1 MKDPIVENK
10 ALKESLRR
18 AYFQKE
24 ELDVGELWRLDAM
37 ARIRAMGSTK
47 KKADFWMG
55 LEQLAWRLSPV
66 TCVLIILCTLVFL
79 GSDAFHD
86 FEVLSVFTTDP
97 EDLTLSQ
104 LFGFGA

>member
-1 MKDPIVENK
+1 MKDQIGENE

-24 ELDVGELWRLDAM
+24 ELVVGECWRLGAM
-37 ARIRAMGSTK
+37 RRIRAMGPTK
-47 KKADFWMG
+47 KKVDFWMG
-55 LEQLAWRLSPV
+55 LEQIAWRLSPI
-66 TCVLIILCTLVFL
+66 TCGLIILCTLVFL

-86 FEVLSVFTTDP
+86 YEVLSVFTTDP